1 MKVCTDA
8 CILGAWFAE
17 KIPEQATILDIGS
30 GTGLLMMM
38 LAQKSEAYI
47 HGIEIDIS
55 CFKQLEENIGHTKW
69 KDRLTVHP
77 GDVRSYSFPH
87 KFDFI
92 ITNPPFYEND
102 LPSHT
107 EKEKLAKHSRELSLK
122 ELLEVVD
129 RNLSVNGSFGILL
142 PVDRWEYFNRLS
154 KERDFCMQQKLF
166 VRHSAA
172 HPVTRAILHYS
183 RQNDKYIPTFEL
195 NVHREKEP
203 AGYTEEFIEL
213 MREYYL
219 YL

>member
-17 KIPEQATILDIGS
+17 KIPQYATILDIGS

-38 LAQKSEAYI
+38 LAQKSKAFI
-47 HGIEIDIS
+47 HGIELDIS
-55 CFKQLEENIGHTKW
+55 GFKQLKENIEHTKW
-69 KDRLTVHP
+69 KDRLIVHP
-77 GDVRSYSFPH
+77 GDVRSYAFPH

-107 EKEKLAKHSRELSLK
+107 QEEKVAKHSRELSLK
-122 ELLEVVD
+122 ELLQVLD
-129 RNLSVNGSFGILL
+129 RDLSSNGSFGILL
-142 PVDRWEYFNRLS
+142 PFDRWEYFNQLS
-154 KERDFCMQQKLF
+154 EERDFCLLEKLF

-172 HPVTRAILHYS
+172 RPVTRAVLHYS
-183 RQNDKYIPTFEL
+183 RHKEKYKPTFEL
-195 NVHREKEP
+195 NIHNEEQAV
-203 AGYTEEFIEL
+203 GYTGEFIEL
-213 MREYYL
+213 MRDYYL

>member
-17 KIPEQATILDIGS
+17 KVPQYSTILDIGS

-38 LAQKSEAYI
+38 LAQKSKAFI
-47 HGIEIDIS
+47 HGIELDIS
-55 CFKQLEENIGHTKW
+55 CFKQLKENIAHNKW
-69 KDRLTVHP
+69 KDRLIVYP
-77 GDVRSYSFPH
+77 GDVRSYAFPD

-102 LPSHT
+102 LPSLT
-107 EKEKLAKHSRELSLK
+107 KEEKIAKHSRELSLK
-122 ELLEVVD
+122 ELLAVID
-129 RNLSVNGSFGILL
+129 RDLSSDGAFGVLL
-142 PVDRWEYFNRLS
+142 PFDRLEYFNSLS
-154 KERDFCMQQKLF
+154 EERHFYLREKLF

-172 HPVTRAILHYS
+172 HPFSRAILHYS
-183 RQNDKYIPTFEL
+183 RHKENYVRTFEL
-195 NVHREKEP
+195 NINMKEG

-213 MREYYL
+213 MRDYYL